1 MSLIQAAVP
10 SWSRMSLDLCPST
23 PRASKEEMEQ
33 EMRTKEGDFLRQ
45 LAALMQ
51 SGELGAFAYLKVL
64 LVLRGL
70 DVRLEAQAFG
80 VSSEECAS

>member
-1 MSLIQAAVP
+1 MTLIEAAVP
-10 SWSRMSLDLCPST
+10 SWTRMSLDLCPST

-33 EMRTKEGDFLRQ
+33 EMRTKQSNFLRQ
-45 LAALMQ
+45 LATLMET
-51 SGELGAFAYLKVL
+51 GELGAFAYLRIL
-64 LVLRGL
+64 LVVHDL

>member
-1 MSLIQAAVP
+1 
-10 SWSRMSLDLCPST
+10 
-23 PRASKEEMEQ
+23 
-33 EMRTKEGDFLRQ
+33 MRTKEGDFLRQ